1 MSVKLADTLA
11 PMWEF
16 PVAEGKDIVL
26 TKNNG
31 TEKSIQKMYDDGELS
46 GDLSQFI
53 GTQEEWDNLNIEE
66 KAKYDGKEVIFTNGE
81 TQLDSDKRIVICI
94 GDSYNKDTEMWNGW
108 GICL

>member
-1 MSVKLADTLA
+1 
-11 PMWEF
+11 
-16 PVAEGKDIVL
+16 
-26 TKNNG
+26 
-31 TEKSIQKMYDDGELS
+31 MYDDGELS